1 MQRKVK
7 MKNEESVQSIWRHF
21 EKVKKSST
29 SISIQKMR
37 IGQANDKSKAR
48 VLKMIS
54 EATVQKEELIGSKIT
69 RCALAKVRKVGLS
82 GLSKNW
88 SGPR

>member
-1 MQRKVK
+1 
-7 MKNEESVQSIWRHF
+7 
-21 EKVKKSST
+21 
-29 SISIQKMR
+29 MR

-69 RCALAKVRKVGLS
+69 RCAFAKV
-82 GLSKNW
+82 
-88 SGPR
+88 

>member
-1 MQRKVK
+1 
-7 MKNEESVQSIWRHF
+7 
-21 EKVKKSST
+21 
-29 SISIQKMR
+29 MR

-69 RCALAKVRKVGLS
+69 LCIGKSSKGGLVWSKQELVR
-82 GLSKNW
+82 SKIT
-88 SGPR
+88 SVATVQKMRIGSR

>member
-1 MQRKVK
+1 
-7 MKNEESVQSIWRHF
+7 
-21 EKVKKSST
+21 
-29 SISIQKMR
+29 MR